1 MEMVQLTQQVLRL
14 QQENVALKKA
24 SSADS
29 GHHATNELALAY
41 AKIQILQEENSELS
55 NLRSLHDEYGCP
67 ELMQITQREVV
78 HAQLRQRSAEAQSK
92 GFRHL
97 HLANKSME
105 KQVLTA
111 QKLLSDS
118 TRELR
123 LSEAEVTSLKLSI
136 EVCRQGQMNAE
147 DKVVLLEAE
156 LLRCK
161 QREVNSNI
169 NLNGMFADVP
179 DTRSVTEYCAAP
191 EQQVTSVDAD
201 IQSLQSDSS
210 SSTANQSNITIHI
223 DSSQP
228 KKWNLIKR
236 ARAAMAQHTT
246 LNIQGPPELVAS
258 LVSGMRTVEI
268 DHKKQTAAT
277 EHWKKVANDAR
288 VNAVTGP
295 ICTVPGHRSMKD
307 ELEAKDQQLKM
318 QNQLIAT
325 WQKKH
330 AEIKHFMD
338 RAGIEMR
345 AQGVRGVL

>member
-1 MEMVQLTQQVLRL
+1 MSTQSSKRPDSAIPVRHMDMAQLTQQVLRL
-14 QQENVALKKA
+14 QQENAALKKA
-24 SSADS
+24 SSADP

-41 AKIQILQEENSELS
+41 AQIQTLREENSELS

-78 HAQLRQRSAEAQSK
+78 HAQLRQRSAEAESK

-105 KQVLTA
+105 KQILTA
-111 QKLLSDS
+111 QKLLGDS

-136 EVCRQGQMNAE
+136 EVYRQGQMDAE
-147 DKVVLLEAE
+147 DKVALLEAE

-161 QREVNSNI
+161 QRE
-169 NLNGMFADVP
+169 
-179 DTRSVTEYCAAP
+179 
-191 EQQVTSVDAD
+191 
-201 IQSLQSDSS
+201 
-210 SSTANQSNITIHI
+210 ANQSSITIHI

-236 ARAAMAQHTT
+236 ARAAMAQNTT
-246 LNIQGPPELVAS
+246 LDIQGPPELVAS
-258 LVSGMRTVEI
+258 FVSGMRTVEI
-268 DHKKQTAAT
+268 DHKKQTAAA
-277 EHWKKVANDAR
+277 EHWQKVANDAR
-288 VNAVTGP
+288 VNTVTSP

-318 QNQLIAT
+318 QNQLVAT
-325 WQKKH
+325 WQKRH
-330 AEIKHFMD
+330 GEIKGFMD